1 MPRRRMGRPGLV
13 GTMARTAAIAGTATA
28 VSGGVSRRQQ
38 ARAEA
43 SAPPPAEPAAAAP
56 PPPAPVAPAAP
67 GSEELIDQLGKLAD
81 LKAQGL
87 LDDAE
92 FAAAKARLLG

>member
-56 PPPAPVAPAAP
+56 APPAPVAPAAP

>member
-43 SAPPPAEPAAAAP
+43 SAPPPPAPADAAP
-56 PPPAPVAPAAP
+56 APAAPVAPAAP

>member
-1 MPRRRMGRPGLV
+1 
-13 GTMARTAAIAGTATA
+13 MARTAAIAGTATA

-56 PPPAPVAPAAP
+56 APPAPVAPAAP